1 VARRGRGNAPL
12 NTRRSRGLALPLT
25 LAVLGVSLILVAQLP
40 LDPGPSTPSLPPIP
54 TPVAVESPTPAPSL
68 APSETPPPT
77 PVPTPIPETWV
88 ITQLQVE
95 SVNINVAVQ
104 PLPAGQPL
112 GTCCAFLLARS
123 EQPGRGTN
131 AYIAGHALL
140 PLLKGLWNVQIGAEV
155 RVLMSDGAVLRYRVT
170 EVRPNVSCPDPNAP
184 PMTATPPLALQYAPP
199 GCVEGARWTAPTAH
213 EQLTLQTSQGFNRN
227 WGELIVIALPI
238 AEPA

>member
-1 VARRGRGNAPL
+1 MARRGRGNAPL